1 MNQCEAKTI
10 DADQPSRLSFVPYT
24 GIRSLM
30 LGACVAIVFLA
41 VLYALQAIGVLK
53 PLNSAVVYASPV
65 ETLTNWI
72 VINLKGSLIPFA
84 AVSVVFFLLV
94 ETLAQ
99 QLGRYASVETL
110 AQTEYL
116 ADLCTSLFFGIG
128 VIWTAIGM
136 RSALLAGLGGLDSEV
151 AAEVG
156 AFAILQRLVDGGILL
171 ALSTTIVGG
180 VGGYLMRVYK
190 SLRIGGRLRRRYM
203 QESLASEQ
211 AVLDK
216 LESIHL
222 NMQKLLQTVSGNATK
237 PGLPE

>member
-1 MNQCEAKTI
+1 MNQSEAKKI
-10 DADQPSRLSFVPYT
+10 DANQPSRLSFVPCT
-24 GIRSLM
+24 SIRSLM
-30 LGACVAIVFLA
+30 LGACVAIVLLV
-41 VLYALQAIGVLK
+41 VLY
-53 PLNSAVVYASPV
+53 
-65 ETLTNWI
+65 TNWI
-72 VINLKGSLIPFA
+72 VVNLKGSLIPFA
-84 AVSVVFFLLV
+84 TVFFVFFMLV
-94 ETLAQ
+94 GTLAE
-99 QLGRYASVETL
+99 QLARHASVETL

-116 ADLCTSLFFGIG
+116 TDLCTSLFFGIG

-216 LESIHL
+216 LDSINL
-222 NMQKLLQTVSGNATK
+222 NMQTLLRTVSGDATK
-237 PGLPE
+237 PGLTE

>member
-1 MNQCEAKTI
+1 
-10 DADQPSRLSFVPYT
+10 
-24 GIRSLM
+24 M

-41 VLYALQAIGVLK
+41 VLYALQATGVLE
-53 PLNSAVVYASPV
+53 PLNSEVVSASPV
-65 ETLTNWI
+65 DTLTNWM
-72 VINLKGSLIPFA
+72 VVNLKGSLIPFA
-84 AVSVVFFLLV
+84 AVFFVFLLLV
-94 ETLAQ
+94 GTLAE
-99 QLGRYASVETL
+99 QLERNALVETL

-136 RSALLAGLGGLDSEV
+136 RSALLAGLSGLDSEV

-180 VGGYLMRVYK
+180 AGGYLMRVYK

-216 LESIHL
+216 LDSINS
-222 NMQKLLQTVSGNATK
+222 NMQTLLQTVSGNATK
-237 PGLPE
+237 SGLRE